1 MSDPAKE
8 AEILQ
13 GTLNMLI
20 LYVLSHGKANGY
32 EIAKRIELRSG
43 ETLEVDHGS
52 LYPALR
58 RLESNG
64 WIDANWETSPTNRQ
78 ARYYALTKAGRQQ
91 IKVERAR
98 WHASAAA
105 VTKVM
110 GLA

>member
-1 MSDPAKE
+1 MPADL
-8 AEILQ
+8 LQ
-13 GTLNMLI
+13 GTLNMLN
-20 LYVLSHGKANGY
+20 LHVLAQAKANGY
-32 EIAKRIELRSG
+32 EIAKRIEQRSDDA
-43 ETLEVDHGS
+43 LAVDHGS

-58 RLESNG
+58 RLEANG
-64 WIDANWETSPTNRQ
+64 WIEAKLETSPTNRQ

-98 WHASAAA
+98 WQASAAA